1 MNYES
6 MMVDTAI
13 TSYKLRNNLIRRFA
27 Q

>member
-6 MMVDTAI
+6 MVDTAI
-13 TSYKLRNNLIRRFA
+13 TSYKLRNNLIRRYA